1 MERSLNTTMNEV
13 LVKLFNEIMTIEEKA
28 IITEEFKDI
37 TNNDMHVIEAIGNA
51 QPVMVSAVAKTL
63 SVTQATINISMN
75 GLEKKGY
82 INRERSTKDK
92 RVVYVTLT
100 EKGKSAYDHHRDF
113 HKKMIHAIVDNIE
126 DDEKEILLKCLTN
139 LTGFFNSYKE
149 SR

>member
-1 MERSLNTTMNEV
+1 MSNRTLDMAANEV
-13 LVKLFNEIMTIEEKA
+13 LVRLFHEIMTIEEKA
-28 IITEEFKDI
+28 IITEEFRDI

-75 GLEKKGY
+75 GLERKGY

-100 EKGKSAYDHHRDF
+100 EKGKKAYNHHRDF
-113 HKKMIHAIVDNIE
+113 HKKMIHSIVDHLDE
-126 DDEKEILLKCLTN
+126 AEKEVMLKCLNN
-139 LTGFFNSYKE
+139 LVDFFNSYK
-149 SR
+149 

>member
-1 MERSLNTTMNEV
+1 MSRSLNMTVNEV
-13 LVKLFNEIMTIEEKA
+13 LVRLFNEIMTIEEKA
-28 IITEEFKDI
+28 IITDEFRDI

-100 EKGKSAYDHHRDF
+100 EKGKSAYNHHRDF
-113 HKKMIHAIVDNIE
+113 HKKMIHAIVDSMDE
-126 DDEKEILLKCLTN
+126 TEKEVLLRCLTN
-139 LTGFFNSYKE
+139 LTDFFDSYKKQQ
-149 SR
+149 

>member
-1 MERSLNTTMNEV
+1 MSQSLNMTVNEV
-13 LVKLFNEIMTIEEKA
+13 LVRLFNEIMTIEEKA
-28 IITEEFKDI
+28 IITDDFGDI

-100 EKGKSAYDHHRDF
+100 EKGKKAYNHHRDF
-113 HKKMIHAIVDNIE
+113 HKKMIHAIVDSMDE
-126 DDEKEILLKCLTN
+126 AEKEVLLKCLTN
-139 LTGFFNSYKE
+139 LTDFFDSYKKQQ
-149 SR
+149 

>member
-1 MERSLNTTMNEV
+1 MSDRSLTMAANEV
-13 LVKLFNEIMTIEEKA
+13 LVRLFHDIMTIESKA

-63 SVTQATINISMN
+63 SVTQATVNISMN

-100 EKGKSAYDHHRDF
+100 PKGKKAYNHHRDF
-113 HKKMIHAIVDNIE
+113 HKKMIHSIVDSLS
-126 DDEKEILLKCLTN
+126 DPEKEVLLKSLN
-139 LTGFFNSYKE
+139 HLIDFFDSY
-149 SR
+149 R